1 MWIYLLRPASNLS
14 MTGFFPIPDD
24 LPLGTRRSDFR
35 DDDPPDEDS
44 YNPAQDWRDEPQF
57 DTE

>member
-1 MWIYLLRPASNLS
+1 